1 MKDLKQIQE
10 ENRRVI
16 IMYRNPEAKTY
27 EEALEVEKNTVSDY
41 IKQVGSWNPSDLCDV
56 KDEVVVWRYLT
67 LPKFL
72 DLIQTKELYYT
83 NTKILRKDDRY
94 EDGILHQDEISQY
107 KQAIGN
113 VDWKNTYIKL
123 DSYDKIEA
131 LFALVLHEAYEEKE
145 TFVNCWNV
153 SDIESYNMWKTY
165 VPDGFGIAIKST
177 YSRLIK
183 CYNDQEYKIQAKR
196 VIYNQ
201 YRDQKYL
208 AWLYSY
214 IPKCLIKR
222 GEFSSEKELRLLIPA
237 YYKSRKTD
245 ELPIPIGIKDT
256 VIALYRRLEGK
267 ELGVWSG
274 KLLILDGK
282 PFMSLF
288 NGAEKPTNSDGIKI
302 KVDLN
307 ILIEK
312 IYINPFSPDYFRD
325 IIVKECQQNYL
336 NISDKNIIKS
346 SI

>member
-1 MKDLKQIQE
+1 M
-10 ENRRVI
+10 
-16 IMYRNPEAKTY
+16 
-27 EEALEVEKNTVSDY
+27 EKNIVSQY
-41 IKQVGSWNPSDLCDV
+41 INQFGSNNPSELCDV

-72 DLIQTKELYYT
+72 DLIQTKELHYT

-94 EDGILHQDEISQY
+94 EDGILHQDEINQY

-131 LFALVLHEAYEEKE
+131 LFALIMHDASEEVE
-145 TFVNCWNV
+145 TFVNCWNI

-165 VPDGFGIAIKST
+165 VPDGFGVAIKST

-183 CYNDQEYKIQAKR
+183 CCNDQEHTIQAKR

-208 AWLYSY
+208 TWLHYY

-222 GEFSSEKELRLLIPA
+222 GEFSSEKELRLLIPSC
-237 YYKSRKTD
+237 YKTRKTD
-245 ELPIPIGIKDT
+245 ELILPIGIKDT
-256 VIALYRRLEGK
+256 VIALYGRLEGK
-267 ELGVWSG
+267 ELGVSSG
-274 KLLILDGK
+274 KLLTLDGK
-282 PFMSLF
+282 PLMGLF
-288 NGAEKPTNSDGIKI
+288 NGAEKPTNLNGIKI
-302 KVDLN
+302 KINPN

-312 IYINPFSPDYFRD
+312 IYINPFSPDYFKN
-325 IIVKECQQNYL
+325 IILKECQQNYL

-346 SI
+346 KI